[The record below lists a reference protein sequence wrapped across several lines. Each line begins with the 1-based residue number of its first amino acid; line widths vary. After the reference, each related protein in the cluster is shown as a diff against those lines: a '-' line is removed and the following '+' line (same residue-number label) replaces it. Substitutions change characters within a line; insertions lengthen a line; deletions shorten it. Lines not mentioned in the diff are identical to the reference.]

1 MKTQTIK
8 LSDIVID
15 AGTQQRVTINNDVV
29 SEYAEAMRCGT
40 KFPAIT
46 VFFNGTTY
54 YLVDGYHRYNAT
66 KDAGGI
72 DDILADVIDGTKRE
86 AVLYSLGVNNSHGI
100 RLTNADKRKA
110 VLTMLDD
117 DEWKYWTD
125 LAISKHCKVTQ
136 PFVSKI
142 RKEINDTHK
151 DIISE
156 NIKTVIISPL
166 EPAQN
171 LETENPE
178 HEEFDPK
185 EHELQEESRKELYGD
200 FNPED
205 EIEVLQKEVSKL
217 NAIIESDDRLAA
229 AMSEISRLNALIEV
243 IESQKRGF
251 QSSENAA
258 KKAANMWKNKFEKLE
273 KKMKASGLVEF

>member
-1 MKTQTIK
+1 MKTKTIK
-8 LSDIVID
+8 ISDIDID
-15 AGTQQRVTINNDVV
+15 SGTQQRVTINNDVV
-29 SEYAEAMRCGT
+29 AEYAEAMRCGA
-40 KFPAIT
+40 KFPSIT

-125 LAISKHCKVTQ
+125 PKIAKHCHVTSQ
-136 PFVSKI
+136 FVGKI
-142 RKEINDTHK
+142 RKEKDVTDDNDNHLK
-151 DIISE
+151 NE
-156 NIKTVIISPL
+156 TVSFSPL
-166 EPAQN
+166 EPAPV
-171 LETENPE
+171 LEAENSE

-185 EHELQEESRKELYGD
+185 EHELQEAHDTINQLSEENNKLRDSLAAGQL
-200 FNPED
+200 PED
-205 EIEVLQKEVSKL
+205 EIVSAEQTMIDLRKQVKNLEAELYAVKSSRDIYQRENEELKKQCKMYEGKL
-217 NAIIESDDRLAA
+217 KKLGAGNAKS
-229 AMSEISRLNALIEV
+229 
-243 IESQKRGF
+243 
-251 QSSENAA
+251 
-258 KKAANMWKNKFEKLE
+258 
-273 KKMKASGLVEF
+273 

>member
-1 MKTQTIK
+1 MKTKTIK
-8 LSDIVID
+8 LNDIVID

-29 SEYAEAMRCGT
+29 AEYAEAMRCGT

-46 VFFNGTTY
+46 VFFNGSSY

-66 KDAGGI
+66 KDAGI

-110 VLTMLDD
+110 VLTMLED

-142 RKEINDTHK
+142 RKESDNTQNN
-151 DIISE
+151 IISE

-171 LETENPE
+171 LETENAE

-185 EHELQEESRKELYGD
+185 EHELQEAHDTINHLAEENNKLRDSLAAGQLPD
-200 FNPED
+200 D
-205 EIEVLQKEVSKL
+205 EIVSAEQTMIDLRKQVKTLEAELDAVKL
-217 NAIIESDDRLAA
+217 
-229 AMSEISRLNALIEV
+229 SRDIY
-243 IESQKRGF
+243 QR
-251 QSSENAA
+251 ENEEL
-258 KKAANMWKNKFEKLE
+258 KKQCKMYENKFKKLGTSNA
-273 KKMKASGLVEF
+273 KP